1 LTSLID
7 RQVMAVRRVYLVW
20 THPLFFETVHRLL
33 SHQDVELVGESM
45 DHEAARAEIARLR
58 PDVVVLEE
66 AEGGSSTDLVD
77 FLQAG
82 AKDVQILGLNL
93 MDNELHVYQ
102 RRQRT
107 VVHPGDLVDVIRG
120 VRD

>member
-102 RRQRT
+102 RRQTT

>member
-1 LTSLID
+1 MTSLID
-7 RQVMAVRRVYLVW
+7 RQMMAVRRVYLVW

-45 DHEAARAEIARLR
+45 DHKAARAEIARLR

>member
-1 LTSLID
+1 
-7 RQVMAVRRVYLVW
+7 MAIRRVYLVW

-33 SHQDVELVGESM
+33 SHQEVELVGESM

-66 AEGGSSTDLVD
+66 AEGGSRADLVD
-77 FLQAG
+77 LLQAG

-102 RRQRT
+102 RQQRT